1 MEKQPQKKTR
11 NILLALLAAL
21 AALGI
26 SINWLQHTP
35 GGCYQKGMA
44 IGSSVCHQISSHS
57 FTLEDV
63 QFPLCARCSG
73 LYLGC
78 FIALL
83 YYATQGKKSG
93 LPKRVYLLILLVL
106 AVAWGLDGVNSFI
119 SDFVEG
125 PFLWTTSN
133 TSRLITGFGMG
144 LGLSTALMTLFNLT
158 VWKDRSK
165 VPLLYHFGQ
174 LGVYALAAGA
184 TGFLLISENMAVF
197 KLLAGIVVAT
207 ILVVITLLY
216 TIFWVII
223 TRKDNTFENLRA
235 LIPFLLAGFAS
246 AMLQITLMTSLR
258 GWLLS

>member
-1 MEKQPQKKTR
+1 MEKNPQKKTK

-26 SINWLQHTP
+26 SFNWLQHTP

-57 FTLEDV
+57 FVLEDV

-78 FIALL
+78 SIALL

-93 LPKRVYLLILLVL
+93 LPKRIYLLTLLAL
-106 AVAWGLDGVNSFI
+106 ALAWGLDGVNSFI
-119 SDFVEG
+119 SDFIEG

-158 VWKDRSK
+158 VWKERLEK
-165 VPLLYHFGQ
+165 PLLNHIGQ
-174 LGVYALAAGA
+174 LGAYALAVCAA
-184 TGFLLISENMAVF
+184 GFLLISNNLAIF
-197 KLLAGIVVAT
+197 KLLAGIAVIT
-207 ILVVITLLY
+207 ILVVITLLS
-216 TIFWVII
+216 
-223 TRKDNTFENLRA
+223 
-235 LIPFLLAGFAS
+235 IPYSG
-246 AMLQITLMTSLR
+246 
-258 GWLLS
+258 